1 MKTRLALIIAI
12 LLTLAIPLTAS
23 AQVTSYTS
31 GFQIQNLDPVNG
43 ASVDIVFYNQDGSS
57 AATVNAVPIAAGD
70 SYKAY
75 PLDAVTSGFNGSV
88 VVSSN
93 TQVAAIA
100 NVLGNNGQYGA
111 SYDGFTAGATTVN
124 IPLVEKDNY
133 GINTWFNIQNTAS
146 AGDATVTV
154 TYKPG
159 ACTET
164 KTVKPGAAQTFD
176 QAANTCLPNGFVGAA
191 TVSSGSVPVAA
202 TVMQVIGPS
211 RGLMPGLLAFNGFT
225 TASTNPV
232 MPLVSSGWYG
242 SGTGIQIQNTGSG
255 SSDVT
260 LTFTPSADFPSAG
273 KTVGNTCT
281 QTLSVPGGQSVTFAF
296 GTNALPAS
304 CFTNQGSAGS
314 AAFVGSAKVTGNTA
328 NANLVAVVNQVTVG
342 KASAEAYGAFDP
354 SQATS
359 KVSFPLIMDR
369 NYGYFTGFA
378 VANVGAQTTN
388 VNCTFNNSSVT
399 VSGSV
404 AAGQSLTNVQL
415 NELGDKYVGSAV
427 CTATGGDPKIVGV
440 ANELLAGAPATTGAL
455 LVYEGINY

>member
-1 MKTRLALIIAI
+1 MKTKLALILAI

-31 GFQIQNLDPVNG
+31 GFQIQNLDPVNN
-43 ASVDIVFYNQDGSS
+43 ASADIVFYNQDGSS
-57 AATVNAVPIAAGD
+57 AATVTVPIAKGD

-111 SYDGFTAGATTVN
+111 SYDGFTAGATTIN

-133 GINTWFNIQNTAS
+133 GINTWFNVQNTGNS
-146 AGDATVTV
+146 DATVSV
-154 TYKPG
+154 AYKPG
-159 ACTET
+159 ACTES

-176 QAANTCLPNGFVGAA
+176 QSTNSCLPGGFVGAA
-191 TVSSGSVPVAA
+191 TITSGSVPVAA
-202 TVMQVIGPS
+202 TVMQVVGPT

-225 TASTNPV
+225 TASPNPV
-232 MPLVSSGWYG
+232 MPLVTSGWYG
-242 SGTGIQIQNTGSG
+242 SGTGIQIQNTGG
-255 SSDVT
+255 TSSDVT
-260 LTFTPSADFPSAG
+260 LTFTPSANFPSAG

-281 QTLSVPGGQSVTFAF
+281 QKLTVLGGQSVTFAF
-296 GTNALPAS
+296 GTNPIPAA
-304 CFTNQGSAGS
+304 CLTNQGSAGS

-328 NANLVAVVNQVTVG
+328 NANLVAVVNQVTIG

-369 NYGYFTGFA
+369 NYGYFTGFS
-378 VANVGAQTTN
+378 VSNVGTQATN
-388 VNCTFNNSSVT
+388 VNCTFTNSSVT
-399 VSGSV
+399 VSASNL

-415 NELGDKYVGSAV
+415 NELGDKYVGAAV
-427 CTATGGDPKIVGV
+427 CTATGGDAKIVGV
-440 ANELLAGAPATTGAL
+440 TNELLANAPATTGAL